1 MALVNRE
8 QAGQRLRDIAQM
20 YRDRNHPGKASEMEF
35 AARRIEAMEPL
46 EWTKVSDQEPP
57 EGHYV
62 LGWRDGECA
71 KTRIYDHDMDGEAF
85 WSGTVFA
92 KQPPT
97 HWMELP
103 EEPEVKS

>member
-1 MALVNRE
+1 MVLVSRDQAAHHLRMMADV
-8 QAGQRLRDIAQM
+8 
-20 YRDRNHPGKASEMEF
+20 YRNRNHPGRASELEF

-46 EWTKVSDQEPP
+46 GWTKVSEEEPP

-71 KTRIYDHDMDGEAF
+71 KTRIFDHDMDGEAF
-85 WSGTVFA
+85 WSGAMFA

-97 HWMELP
+97 HWMEMP
-103 EEPEVKS
+103 DEPEVGA

>member
-92 KQPPT
+92 KNPPT